1 MTISFSRV
9 ESFGHLRA
17 VPDPKPNNAPKQ
29 GGKIPSFA
37 AEMASAAGAVASPPP
52 EVSAEVREAARAA
65 TRLHELG
72 RELRFDH
79 GDDGR
84 LRVELH
90 DSFSGESI
98 RSVPTAEVFDFAE
111 GKVTN

>member
-9 ESFGHLRA
+9 ESSGHLHA
-17 VPDPKPNNAPKQ
+17 VPDPRPRDASDP

-52 EVSAEVREAARAA
+52 EVSAEVRAAARAA
-65 TRLHELG
+65 ARLHELG

-79 GDDGR
+79 GADGR
-84 LRVELH
+84 LKVELR
-90 DSFSGESI
+90 DTVSGKAL

-111 GKVTN
+111 GKVTS

>member
-17 VPDPKPNNAPKQ
+17 VPDPKPDNAPKQ
-29 GGKIPSFA
+29 GGKIPNFA

-52 EVSAEVREAARAA
+52 EVSAEVRDAARAA
-65 TRLHELG
+65 ARLHELG

-84 LRVELH
+84 LKVELR
-90 DSFSGESI
+90 DTDGNI
-98 RSVPTAEVFDFAE
+98 LRSVPTAEIFDFAE

>member
-17 VPDPKPNNAPKQ
+17 VPDPKPENTPKQ

-37 AEMASAAGAVASPPP
+37 AAMASPAGAVASPPP
-52 EVSAEVREAARAA
+52 EVSAEVRDAARAA
-65 TRLHELG
+65 TRLPELG
-72 RELRFDH
+72 RERRFEH

-84 LRVELH
+84 LKVEPRDTEGNTL
-90 DSFSGESI
+90 
-98 RSVPTAEVFDFAE
+98 RSVPTAEIFDFAE

>member
-17 VPDPKPNNAPKQ
+17 VPNPKPKGAPKQ
-29 GGKIPSFA
+29 GGEIPGFPA
-37 AEMASAAGAVASPPP
+37 ARASAAGAVASPPP
-52 EVSAEVREAARAA
+52 EVSAEVRDAARAA

-84 LRVELH
+84 LKVELR
-90 DSFSGESI
+90 DTDGNVLRE
-98 RSVPTAEVFDFAE
+98 VPTGEVFDFAA
-111 GKVTN
+111 GKVTA

>member
-9 ESFGHLRA
+9 ESYGHLRA
-17 VPDPKPNNAPKQ
+17 VPDPAPGHAPRP
-29 GGKIPSFA
+29 GGDFPA
-37 AEMASAAGAVASPPP
+37 DRAPPAGAVASPPP
-52 EVSAEVREAARAA
+52 EVSAEVRDAALAA

-79 GDDGR
+79 GEDGR
-84 LRVELH
+84 VKVELRDH
-90 DSFSGESI
+90 DGNTL
-98 RSVPTAEVFDFAE
+98 RSVPTAEIFDFAE

>member
-17 VPDPKPNNAPKQ
+17 VPDPKPKSAPTQ
-29 GGKIPSFA
+29 GGKTPSFA
-37 AEMASAAGAVASPPP
+37 AAMASAAGAVASPPA
-52 EVSAEVREAARAA
+52 EVSAEVRDAARAA
-65 TRLHELG
+65 TRLQELG

-79 GDDGR
+79 GADGR
-84 LRVELH
+84 LKVELH
-90 DSFSGESI
+90 DSVTGESL
-98 RSVPTAEVFDFAE
+98 RTVPTAEVFAFAE

>member
-17 VPDPKPNNAPKQ
+17 VPDPRPDNAPKP

-37 AEMASAAGAVASPPP
+37 AEMASASGAVASPPP
-52 EVSAEVREAARAA
+52 EVSAEVRDAARAA
-65 TRLHELG
+65 ARLHELG
-72 RELRFDH
+72 RELRFDRA
-79 GDDGR
+79 DDGR
-84 LRVELH
+84 IKVELR
-90 DSFSGESI
+90 DTGGNVL
-98 RSVPTAEVFDFAE
+98 RSVPTTEVFDFAE